1 MNDEGTAP
9 AARLGAVPFLMCGEE
24 GKRPR
29 RFPPH
34 PIRDAESSLSAGEH
48 SGHESG
54 GPRAA
59 SRGASVRRNKGLRAV
74 KHHVPLRPAAL

>member
-9 AARLGAVPFLMCGEE
+9 SLAAGAVPFLMCGEE

-34 PIRDAESSLSAGEH
+34 PIRTD
-48 SGHESG
+48 
-54 GPRAA
+54 R
-59 SRGASVRRNKGLRAV
+59 RGASGRRNRVLRAV
-74 KHHVPLRPAAL
+74 KHHVSAAEGPSGLLDVVPPDEGTRDL

>member
-9 AARLGAVPFLMCGEE
+9 SLAAGAVPFLMCGEE

-34 PIRDAESSLSAGEH
+34 PIRTD
-48 SGHESG
+48 
-54 GPRAA
+54 R
-59 SRGASVRRNKGLRAV
+59 RGASGRRNKGLRVV
-74 KHHVPLRPAAL
+74 KYHVPAAGGPSGPKDVVPPDEGTRVCGQ

>member
-9 AARLGAVPFLMCGEE
+9 SLAAGAVPFLMCGEE

-34 PIRDAESSLSAGEH
+34 PIRTD
-48 SGHESG
+48 
-54 GPRAA
+54 R
-59 SRGASVRRNKGLRAV
+59 RGASGRRNRVLRAV
-74 KHHVPLRPAAL
+74 RHHVSSRPAALELKDVVPPDEGIRFCGR